1 MMLLFILG
9 LVLFFGIH
17 MLPFYP
23 EYRVQLIEKLDS
35 ATIDAEIMYKI
46 IFSVIS
52 LLGLIFIGVGKGSM
66 EFIGLWDIPVFF
78 RYVAVVLIL
87 ASFILMVAAYP
98 PNNIKRYVPHPM
110 LTGVIVWGVTHMLV
124 NGDVV
129 SLILFGSFVA
139 YSVVAIKLA
148 NKRQQDISSEQEAQ
162 QQIPVVKDAIVIGI
176 AMFGFLL
183 LLWMHKLLFGRAV
196 FL

>member
-1 MMLLFILG
+1 MLLFILG

-23 EYRVQLIEKLDS
+23 EYRALIVEKIDS
-35 ATIDAEIMYKI
+35 DTIDGEGLYKI
-46 IFSVIS
+46 IFSVIA
-52 LLGLIFIGVGKGSM
+52 LLGLMFAGIGKGSI
-66 EFIGLWDIPVFF
+66 EFVGLWDTPMFF
-78 RYVAVVLIL
+78 RYITVVLIPV
-87 ASFILMVAAYP
+87 SFILMVAAYM

-110 LTGVIVWGVTHMLV
+110 LTGVIIWGATHMMV
-124 NGDVV
+124 NGDVA
-129 SLILFGSFVA
+129 SIILFGSFVV

-148 NKRQQDISSEQEAQ
+148 NRRQCDKSSEQDTQEK
-162 QQIPVVKDAIVIGI
+162 IPVVKDAIVIGI

-183 LLWMHKLLFGRAV
+183 LLWLHKPLFGRAV

>member
-1 MMLLFILG
+1 MLLFILG

-35 ATIDAEIMYKI
+35 DTIDAEIMYKI

-183 LLWMHKLLFGRAV
+183 LLWLHKPLFGRAV

>member
-1 MMLLFILG
+1 MLLFILG

-35 ATIDAEIMYKI
+35 DTIDAEILYKI

-162 QQIPVVKDAIVIGI
+162 QQISVVKDAIVIGI

-183 LLWMHKLLFGRAV
+183 LLWLHKPLFGRAV

>member
-23 EYRVQLIEKLDS
+23 EYRAQLIDKLDS
-35 ATIDAEIMYKI
+35 DTIDAEIMYKI

-87 ASFILMVAAYP
+87 ASFILMVAAYA

-183 LLWMHKLLFGRAV
+183 LLWLHKVLFGRAV

>member
-1 MMLLFILG
+1 MLLFILG

-23 EYRVQLIEKLDS
+23 EYRAQLIEKLDND
-35 ATIDAEIMYKI
+35 AIDAEDMYKI

-52 LLGLIFIGVGKGSM
+52 LLGLIFVGIGKGSM
-66 EFIGLWDIPVFF
+66 GFIGLWDTPTFF
-78 RYVAVVLIL
+78 RYIAVVLIPI
-87 ASFILMVAAYP
+87 SFILMVAAYP

-110 LTGVIVWGVTHMLV
+110 LTGIIIWGVTHMIV

-139 YSVVAIKLA
+139 YSIVAIKLT
-148 NKRQQDISSEQEAQ
+148 NRRDYDKGSEQDVEEK
-162 QQIPVVKDAIVIGI
+162 IPVVKDAIVIGI
-176 AMFGFLL
+176 AMFGFLIM
-183 LLWMHKLLFGRAV
+183 LWLHKILFGRAV

>member
-1 MMLLFILG
+1 MLLFILG

-23 EYRVQLIEKLDS
+23 EYRVQLIDKLDS
-35 ATIDAEIMYKI
+35 DTIDSEIMYKI

-87 ASFILMVAAYP
+87 ASFILMVAAYA

-129 SLILFGSFVA
+129 SLVLFGSFVA
-139 YSVVAIKLA
+139 YSVVAVKLA
-148 NKRQQDISSEQEAQ
+148 NIRQQDISSEQEAQ

-176 AMFGFLL
+176 ATFGFLL
-183 LLWMHKLLFGRAV
+183 LLWLHKPLFGRAV